1 MTARPST
8 RSACLLSNLASLLL
22 FSYRSRLSLLI
33 LCRSLFKSRFLI
45 TRARATPESKY
56 IAVIAGAI
64 GISFEVDMDDY
75 VCFVDD
81 SDVFKED
88 EV

>member
-8 RSACLLSNLASLLL
+8 RPDCLLLNLASLLL

-33 LCRSLFKSRFLI
+33 LCHSLFESCFLI
-45 TRARATPESKY
+45 ARARATPESKC

-64 GISFEVDMDDY
+64 DISFEVDMDDC

-81 SDVFKED
+81 SDVFKVD
-88 EV
+88 KV

>member
-8 RSACLLSNLASLLL
+8 RSACLVSNLASLLL
-22 FSYRSRLSLLI
+22 YSYRSRLSLLI
-33 LCRSLFKSRFLI
+33 LCHSLFESRFLI
-45 TRARATPESKY
+45 ARAHATPESKCV
-56 IAVIAGAI
+56 AVIAGAI
-64 GISFEVDMDDY
+64 GISFEVDMDDC

-81 SDVFKED
+81 SDVFKEK